1 MCFSQSV
8 ESTSW
13 SSVAQE
19 EPGLPTH
26 LRGFLVEDISSSPD
40 PSELPQLAAVM
51 SVRMPGPHVSVPTG
65 PADREQSPDDGRPS
79 TSSQP
84 SRRGPALKRQLDQV
98 HDSHQSAEDEMP
110 MRKRTRMRMGSNLF
124 YVLYVYHQP
133 ISSEESASQESQNRS
148 VDLTSLLW
156 SSGEHLSLHWSGLG
170 QGQIVEDQTT
180 ANDNILSRYEM
191 GRMIGEGAYGSVY
204 AGKRLEDGLEV
215 AVKIVR
221 KPQNLEYINIPG
233 HPAPFPL
240 EVGLL
245 ILANGGPK
253 VSEIIELLDWQD
265 QPDQYIMVLER
276 PSSCEDLWHFSR
288 RHREGILDEDTARRI
303 MAQATTAAH
312 VCCRRGVFHRDVKLE
327 NLLINTETLEVK
339 LIDFGCGDLLQEAG
353 YERFSG
359 TISYRPPEHYTEGKY
374 HGKPATVWSLGVLLF
389 LLVCGRFPG
398 PKDRQTIEDDIWS
411 DPGLSNDK
419 NRKDKVSNKSIE
431 EGRTTRAMAAEQLTL
446 AMLVAELEKNRNNIT
461 EELTKLI
468 KTSLSPI
475 QNTLEAVK
483 QQVELYEVRFN
494 EAEDVLTDHSD
505 RISTLESSVAEL
517 RSSVRDLTKENNDLR
532 DMLDGYENRQRR
544 TNLRVLGV
552 AEDSER
558 GKCPLKFMSELLV
571 KVLNDDSLSK
581 APELERC
588 HRAPMPKPSP
598 DANPLPFILCFH
610 CFQERER
617 VLQLAIQKRQ
627 LFYEGRTIF
636 IFPDL
641 SARLAAK
648 CSTYKKVKSQFY
660 EKGVKFSLRYP
671 ATLVVY
677 FEGSRHSFSS
687 AETAETFYNQHF
699 GSNKD

>member
-1 MCFSQSV
+1 MR
-8 ESTSW
+8 TS
-13 SSVAQE
+13 S
-19 EPGLPTH
+19 
-26 LRGFLVEDISSSPD
+26 
-40 PSELPQLAAVM
+40 
-51 SVRMPGPHVSVPTG
+51 G

-110 MRKRTRMRMGSNLF
+110 MRKRTRMDQQVQTPPAPGHRSPALF
-124 YVLYVYHQP
+124 RNWFEP

-180 ANDNILSRYEM
+180 ATGSERHAEDNILSRYEM

-411 DPGLSNDK
+411 DPGLSNAPVHHSPVSPAPGHN
-419 NRKDKVSNKSIE
+419 NRVDETTEGEFTAMTSNIKLTAVHATKLNQLFADNILSRYKMGRMIGEGSYGSVYEGKRLEDGLEVAVKIVRKPQNLEYINIPGHPAPFPLEVGLLILANGGPKVSEIIE
-431 EGRTTRAMAAEQLTL
+431 LLDWQDQPDQYIMVLERPSSCEDLWHFSRRHHEGILDEDTARRIMAQATTAAHVCCRRGVFHRDVKLENLLINTKTL
-446 AMLVAELEKNRNNIT
+446 EV
-461 EELTKLI
+461 KLI
-468 KTSLSPI
+468 DFGCGDLLK
-475 QNTLEAVK
+475 EA
-483 QQVELYEVRFN
+483 
-494 EAEDVLTDHSD
+494 
-505 RISTLESSVAEL
+505 
-517 RSSVRDLTKENNDLR
+517 
-532 DMLDGYENRQRR
+532 GYERFSGTISYRPPEHY
-544 TNLRVLGV
+544 TEGKYHGKPATVWSLGV
-552 AEDSER
+552 
-558 GKCPLKFMSELLV
+558 LLFLLV
-571 KVLNDDSLSK
+571 CGRFPGPRDRQTIEDDIWSDPGLSNGHRRRDEERRQNSSPVKAASATALSK
-581 APELERC
+581 GSPE
-588 HRAPMPKPSP
+588 
-598 DANPLPFILCFH
+598 N
-610 CFQERER
+610 
-617 VLQLAIQKRQ
+617 
-627 LFYEGRTIF
+627 TIF
-636 IFPDL
+636 
-641 SARLAAK
+641 
-648 CSTYKKVKSQFY
+648 
-660 EKGVKFSLRYP
+660 
-671 ATLVVY
+671 VY
-677 FEGSRHSFSS
+677 F
-687 AETAETFYNQHF
+687 
-699 GSNKD
+699 

>member
-1 MCFSQSV
+1 MR
-8 ESTSW
+8 TS
-13 SSVAQE
+13 S
-19 EPGLPTH
+19 
-26 LRGFLVEDISSSPD
+26 
-40 PSELPQLAAVM
+40 
-51 SVRMPGPHVSVPTG
+51 G

-84 SRRGPALKRQLDQV
+84 SRRGPALKRQLEQV

-110 MRKRTRMRMGSNLF
+110 MRKRTRMDQQVQTPPAPGHRSPALF
-124 YVLYVYHQP
+124 RNWFEP

-180 ANDNILSRYEM
+180 ATGSERHAEAPVHHSPVSPAPGHNNRVDETTEGEFTAMTSNIKLTAVHATKLNQLFADNILSRYEM

-398 PKDRQTIEDDIWS
+398 PRDRQTIEDDIWS
-411 DPGLSNDK
+411 DPGLSNGHRRRD
-419 NRKDKVSNKSIE
+419 E
-431 EGRTTRAMAAEQLTL
+431 ERRQNSSPVKAASAT
-446 AMLVAELEKNRNNIT
+446 A
-461 EELTKLI
+461 
-468 KTSLSPI
+468 
-475 QNTLEAVK
+475 
-483 QQVELYEVRFN
+483 
-494 EAEDVLTDHSD
+494 
-505 RISTLESSVAEL
+505 
-517 RSSVRDLTKENNDLR
+517 
-532 DMLDGYENRQRR
+532 
-544 TNLRVLGV
+544 
-552 AEDSER
+552 
-558 GKCPLKFMSELLV
+558 
-571 KVLNDDSLSK
+571 LSK
-581 APELERC
+581 GSPE
-588 HRAPMPKPSP
+588 
-598 DANPLPFILCFH
+598 N
-610 CFQERER
+610 
-617 VLQLAIQKRQ
+617 
-627 LFYEGRTIF
+627 TIF
-636 IFPDL
+636 
-641 SARLAAK
+641 
-648 CSTYKKVKSQFY
+648 
-660 EKGVKFSLRYP
+660 
-671 ATLVVY
+671 VY
-677 FEGSRHSFSS
+677 F
-687 AETAETFYNQHF
+687 
-699 GSNKD
+699 